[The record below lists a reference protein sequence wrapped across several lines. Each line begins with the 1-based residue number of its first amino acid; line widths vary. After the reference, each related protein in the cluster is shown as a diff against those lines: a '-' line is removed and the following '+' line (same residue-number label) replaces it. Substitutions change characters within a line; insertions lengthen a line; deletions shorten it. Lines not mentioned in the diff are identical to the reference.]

1 MIVFLEENP
10 DALSMGPYSSVGSAC
25 PARIPHPHP
34 DTHSA
39 CFIHPSLSGLLTFSS
54 MHQDSQFL
62 PLNVPPRYLHVSLS
76 GYSDPLLL
84 LLREGFS
91 GHNPYLCLVQVTFPT
106 HVDPTLKIG
115 LYCWDWWCH
124 TCTKRMWMD
133 LLLTYCDFLG
143 RGGQGAHAGQKLTW
157 DSRGKRPVQL
167 LLY

>member
-1 MIVFLEENP
+1 MG
-10 DALSMGPYSSVGSAC
+10 LSLLQSRGTSCFGVAMAQPNICHNRRWGWRLA
-25 PARIPHPHP
+25 ARPRRVRAGTSPRHPHP

-115 LYCWDWWCH
+115 LYC
-124 TCTKRMWMD
+124 
-133 LLLTYCDFLG
+133 
-143 RGGQGAHAGQKLTW
+143 
-157 DSRGKRPVQL
+157 
-167 LLY
+167 

>member
-1 MIVFLEENP
+1 
-10 DALSMGPYSSVGSAC
+10 MGPYSSVGSAC

-39 CFIHPSLSGLLTFSS
+39 CFIHPSLSGLLVFSS

-91 GHNPYLCLVQVTFPT
+91 GHNPYLCLVQVPS
-106 HVDPTLKIG
+106 
-115 LYCWDWWCH
+115 
-124 TCTKRMWMD
+124 
-133 LLLTYCDFLG
+133 
-143 RGGQGAHAGQKLTW
+143 QLTW
-157 DSRGKRPVQL
+157 TPHSKSGCTVETDDVIRALRECEWIYYSHNVTFWGEEDKGPKQVKNWLGIAEERDQFSFYCAKRL
-167 LLY
+167 ALGWGTLCT